1 MDHFVLGRRRV
12 NCEIMEADAK
22 GYAPDD
28 RNFDPNT
35 SVLLDV
41 IVKNNDKVI
50 S

>member
-12 NCEIMEADAK
+12 NCEIMEADAN

-28 RNFDPNT
+28 WRFDPNT

-41 IVKNNDKVI
+41 IVKNNNEVL